1 MGQKVLNIK
10 TGKLE
15 NCTVGAGCQRHA
27 HSPIKLNSD
36 NITSIANQIYSKE
49 TKTTMLVTTL
59 AGTQEELEVIKS
71 QLGGEAQNL
80 ESGESVYVE
89 VPKEEVRFMDRD
101 KLTYALGY
109 AIFKDSFNNNT
120 ILTYATYGTSGDS
133 NIYLVSKV

>member
-36 NITSIANQIYSKE
+36 NINSIANQLGSKE
-49 TKTTMLVTTL
+49 TKNTMLVTTL
-59 AGTQEELEVIKS
+59 AGTQEELEVVKS
-71 QLGGEAQNL
+71 QLGGESHSL
-80 ESGESVYVE
+80 ESGESIYVE
-89 VPKEEVRFMDRD
+89 IPKEEVRFMDRD
-101 KLTYALGY
+101 KLTHALGY
-109 AIFKDSFNNNT
+109 AIFKDNFT
-120 ILTYATYGTSGDS
+120 PDIMLTYTNYGTSGSS